1 VFDAL
6 TAVRSYKEAWRTT
19 DAVAELARMVDNGRL
34 DGRCVAALERS
45 TEELEDRLR
54 DVRPDRGV

>member
-1 VFDAL
+1 
-6 TAVRSYKEAWRTT
+6 
-19 DAVAELARMVDNGRL
+19 
-34 DGRCVAALERS
+34 VAALERS